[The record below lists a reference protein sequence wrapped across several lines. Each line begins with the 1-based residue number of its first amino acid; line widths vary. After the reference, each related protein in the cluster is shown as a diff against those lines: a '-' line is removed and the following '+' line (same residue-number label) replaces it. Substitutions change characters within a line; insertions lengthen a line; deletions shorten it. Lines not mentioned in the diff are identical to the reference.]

1 MASIKD
7 ATIPLTFFAPSRTV
21 LILIAFTLSTASA
34 NSVPSCSSTRPGS
47 SFFNGNRELRIP
59 SSLIDATSQQSVT
72 SWSNALCCIYTH
84 VTEISSGSP
93 VMITYDGSR
102 LSYDYNSFEAVAD
115 TAYSDICGMS
125 MGSADCNNRA
135 TCIDQAFS
143 TPGPCPPPPPPL
155 SPRPPPPRPPPPRPP
170 PSPPPPNPPP
180 PSLPPPPSPPP
191 PRTPPALQPASESP
205 TQSTAAP
212 TTSSP
217 TLTTQPLASSISPTS
232 SPTQLPSQAPTVS
245 STPLD
250 TSGSGL
256 LDSVD
261 GSTQGALDTE
271 AVVDDTPTPAPARS
285 SANAASEESPDN
297 NPDVP
302 GTDNTGS
309 EVAPSDGEDD
319 ECPVVEVQTAGAE
332 RGQRRIPYLVTAAAL
347 VWVLCWHMD

>member
-1 MASIKD
+1 MCFEIFASP
-7 ATIPLTFFAPSRTV
+7 AM
-21 LILIAFTLSTASA
+21 
-34 NSVPSCSSTRPGS
+34 
-47 SFFNGNRELRIP
+47 
-59 SSLIDATSQQSVT
+59 SL
-72 SWSNALCCIYTH
+72 
-84 VTEISSGSP
+84 
-93 VMITYDGSR
+93 
-102 LSYDYNSFEAVAD
+102 
-115 TAYSDICGMS
+115 
-125 MGSADCNNRA
+125 
-135 TCIDQAFS
+135 
-143 TPGPCPPPPPPL
+143 
-155 SPRPPPPRPPPPRPP
+155 
-170 PSPPPPNPPP
+170 
-180 PSLPPPPSPPP
+180 
-191 PRTPPALQPASESP
+191 
-205 TQSTAAP
+205 
-212 TTSSP
+212 
-217 TLTTQPLASSISPTS
+217 
-232 SPTQLPSQAPTVS
+232 SQAPTVS